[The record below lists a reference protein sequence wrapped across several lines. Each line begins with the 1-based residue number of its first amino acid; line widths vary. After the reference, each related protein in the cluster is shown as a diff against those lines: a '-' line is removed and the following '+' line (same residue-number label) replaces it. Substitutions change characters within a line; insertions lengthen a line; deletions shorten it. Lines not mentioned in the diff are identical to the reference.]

1 MTNLSFTV
9 TSPECEAWMER
20 RREVSRQGGPP
31 GLEITVVLTG
41 GLQAFRRACSILA
54 PLVLK
59 FPEAAPEQGTQ
70 GPWWPY

>member
-1 MTNLSFTV
+1 M
-9 TSPECEAWMER
+9 
-20 RREVSRQGGPP
+20 SRQGGPP